1 MLSPIKQ
8 SNRKPANPTTFFH
21 MYIQMDP
28 ATKVRVVCFY
38 KDQYSIFKEL
48 NNSSSTGCTLKF
60 FSRPYAVILINDK
73 TVVMRKRSNFEK
85 LSDFKTIINEYRLFE
100 KVNIKA
106 SVTEVSPVTTTK
118 VCDKCINMQTALAH
132 HKSGT
137 SSIILF
143 DMNYNQI
150 ENNKSYVFTKLSLS
164 KDMSSRLLKIT
175 KSKRYRR

>member
-8 SNRKPANPTTFFH
+8 SNRKPANSTTFFH
-21 MYIQMDP
+21 MDIQMDP
-28 ATKVRVVCFY
+28 ATKVRVLCFC
-38 KDQYSIFKEL
+38 KDQYSIYKEL

-60 FSRPYAVILINDK
+60 FSRPYAVIFINDK

-118 VCDKCINMQTALAH
+118 VCDKCINM
-132 HKSGT
+132 
-137 SSIILF
+137 
-143 DMNYNQI
+143 
-150 ENNKSYVFTKLSLS
+150 
-164 KDMSSRLLKIT
+164 
-175 KSKRYRR
+175 